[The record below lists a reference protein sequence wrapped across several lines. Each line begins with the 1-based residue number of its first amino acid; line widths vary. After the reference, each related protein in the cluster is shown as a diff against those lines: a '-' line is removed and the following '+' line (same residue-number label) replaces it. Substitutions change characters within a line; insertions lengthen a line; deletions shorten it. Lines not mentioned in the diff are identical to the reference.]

1 MLSKNQSAEAV
12 NFFKIA
18 QRKYPKER
26 DSYIYLA
33 IAYEQQNSYI
43 EAIDVLSEGLFRLGP
58 NDQLYYNMGN
68 CYFGLKNFP
77 QAAQYYTF
85 TINQN
90 QDYSNAYLN
99 RANANVHMVKYQDAI
114 DDYTIFLQLKPDDP
128 QREEILKMIE
138 LLRRRLAQPQSGG
151 FFAGQGGSGGSGGWG
166 SGYGS
171 GGWNGGSG
179 GTSFAGENGVASS
192 GSLLDEVLNSFADV
206 PKDTQNA
213 NIRPNSEVED
223 NYELEF
229 ELE

>member
-43 EAIDVLSEGLFRLGP
+43 EAIDVLNEGLFRLGP

-90 QDYSNAYLN
+90 QNYSNAYLN
-99 RANANVHMVKYQDAI
+99 RANAHVHMVKYQDAI
-114 DDYTIFLQLKPDDP
+114 DDYTIFLKQKPDDP

-138 LLRRRLAQPQSGG
+138 LLKKRLSTQGSAAFWGGTASGG
-151 FFAGQGGSGGSGGWG
+151 GGGV
-166 SGYGS
+166 
-171 GGWNGGSG
+171 WNGGYGGYGGSSFSG
-179 GTSFAGENGVASS
+179 EQANGSS
-192 GSLLDEVLNSFADV
+192 SSLLDEVLNSFGAV
-206 PKDTQNA
+206 PKDIENA
-213 NIRPNSEVED
+213 NVRPDSEVED